1 VKVPRVISVV
11 IVLVCMVVLIPG
23 CATSGL
29 VNLWSEPSY
38 SGPVLSNVLV
48 VSDSRDPVKRRLWE
62 DAFAGGLAMLK
73 VSATPSYR
81 LFPDAIPDSNQMPE
95 IVAKNG
101 FNGIIITR
109 RLPKTVNANYVA
121 PYVSTESETKYS
133 RRRQEFKTYYHDV
146 VHSGYVDSQTVY
158 NRSIDVWTAGN
169 ESRLIWSAM
178 SVTPEP
184 IAPEDRNRSVV
195 NLVIGDLKSKR
206 IIVKVK

>member
-1 VKVPRVISVV
+1 
-11 IVLVCMVVLIPG
+11 MVVLIPG